1 MFYFCK
7 NLFKIIQMK
16 LQKYFNRDISWL
28 SFNYRLLEEAD
39 DKSIP
44 LYERLRFLAIY
55 SSNLDGFYKVRVAE
69 YKYNFDEEE
78 LVGFSDNNPGK
89 IVNII
94 NSIVKKHL
102 SRFESILKKDIL
114 PELKK
119 EGLILFQ
126 DENPEHPSHLAFI
139 HDYFYSKAL
148 PHLQPVLLR
157 SGVRPYMLDNKI
169 YIAVRLYRKKS
180 LENGKQKKERYSII
194 KMPTDELGRFIRL
207 PNIGDNCYYYIF
219 LEDLVRMNL
228 KELFPGYEVDS
239 SYNIKMLRDADLG
252 IQDEFSGNLL
262 EKIRKGLTSRKRGE
276 PALFLF
282 DRTIPQDFLNIL
294 KEYIGIIPQDMLI
307 SNVFLNTHDFINLPN
322 PFAPR
327 LQMSNLT
334 PVRPSELERFGSMFD
349 AIKEKERILHF
360 PYHSFDY
367 VLRFFYEA
375 SIDPKVDEIKVT
387 QYRVATNSAVV
398 NALIN
403 AAHNGKKVTVFV
415 EVKARFDEENNL
427 KMARMMENAGIRII
441 YSIPG
446 LKVHAKMAL
455 VIRRANGQ
463 RKRSYAYLSTGN
475 FNEKTARSY
484 ADHGFFTCKREILT
498 DLENLFEFLE
508 DQSTT
513 PVFKKLLVTQFNF
526 KSELI
531 KQIDK
536 EIEIALN
543 GGDGYMLLKM
553 NGIQNKTLIN
563 KLYEA
568 SEAGVKIDLIVRSV
582 CCLIPN
588 RPFSQ
593 NIRLIRI
600 VDSFLEHARIWV
612 FGKNKKEIYLSSGD
626 WLNRNL
632 NRRIEITFPI
642 EDDELRQEIINILD
656 LQLKD
661 NVKARTINS
670 KLNNVKISSS
680 KKNNVRAQFDT
691 YEMIAR
697 KGVID

>member
-1 MFYFCK
+1 
-7 NLFKIIQMK
+7 MK

-28 SFNYRLLEEAD
+28 SFNYRLLEEAA

-44 LYERLRFLAIY
+44 LYERLKFLAIY

-78 LVGFSDNNPGK
+78 LEGFYDNNPGN

-94 NSIVKKHL
+94 NRTVKKQL
-102 SRFESILKKDIL
+102 IQFEKILKNDIL
-114 PELKK
+114 PILKK

-126 DENPEHPSHLAFI
+126 NEIPKNSSHLEFI

-148 PHLQPVLLR
+148 PNLQPVLLR
-157 SGVRPYMLDNKI
+157 SGVRPYMLDSKL
-169 YIAVRLYRKKS
+169 YLAVRLYRKKKS
-180 LENGKQKKERYSII
+180 DKIKKPKSARYSII
-194 KMPTDELGRFIRL
+194 KMPTEKLGRFIRL
-207 PNIGDNCYYYIF
+207 PDIGDNRFYYIF

-228 KELFPGYEVDS
+228 HELFPGYEIES

-252 IQDEFSGNLL
+252 IQDEFSGNLV
-262 EKIRKGLTSRKRGE
+262 EKIRKSLTSNKRGE

-282 DRTIPQDFLNIL
+282 DRTIPQDFLQVL
-294 KEYIGIIPQDMLI
+294 KDSIGIVPQDMLP
-307 SNVFLNTHDFINLPN
+307 SNMYLNTYDFFDLPN

-327 LQMSNLT
+327 FQPNNLV
-334 PVRPSELERFGSMFD
+334 PIHPAELEGFGSMFD
-349 AIKEKERILHF
+349 AIKEKERFLHF

-375 SIDPKVDEIKVT
+375 SIDPKVYEIKVT

-403 AAHNGKKVTVFV
+403 AARNGKKVTVFV

-427 KMARMMENAGIRII
+427 NLARLMENAGVRII

-455 VIRRANGQ
+455 VIRQANGQ
-463 RKRSYAYLSTGN
+463 RKRSFAYLSTGN
-475 FNEKTARSY
+475 FNEKTARTY
-484 ADHGFFTCKREILT
+484 ADHGFFTSKSEILA

-508 DQSTT
+508 DQAIKPT
-513 PVFKKLLVTQFNF
+513 FQKLLVTQFNL
-526 KSELI
+526 KQELVNH
-531 KQIDK
+531 IDK
-536 EIEIALN
+536 EIEIAKN
-543 GGDGYMLLKM
+543 GGDGYILLKM
-553 NGIQNKTLIN
+553 NGIQNKALIN

-568 SEAGVKIDLIVRSV
+568 SKAGVKIDLIIRSV

-588 RPFSQ
+588 RSYSQ

-600 VDSFLEHARIWV
+600 VDSLLEHARIWV
-612 FGKNKKEIYLSSGD
+612 FGKNKKEIFLSSGD

-632 NRRIEITFPI
+632 NRRIEISFPI
-642 EDDELRQEIINILD
+642 EDEELGQEILDILD
-656 LQLKD
+656 LQLND

-670 KLNNVKISSS
+670 RLNNVKISASGD
-680 KKNNVRAQFDT
+680 KKIRAQQSI
-691 YEMIAR
+691 YEMIAK
-697 KGVID
+697 KG